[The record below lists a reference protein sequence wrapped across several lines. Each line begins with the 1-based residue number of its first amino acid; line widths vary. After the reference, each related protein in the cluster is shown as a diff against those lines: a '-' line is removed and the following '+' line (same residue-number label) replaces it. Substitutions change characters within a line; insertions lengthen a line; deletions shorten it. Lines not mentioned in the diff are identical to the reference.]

1 MFYFNTITKEYP
13 RHVGDL
19 QLLGWQENTE
29 LPEGWVEVTD
39 DQTPVITPEQTYEM
53 IEPKLVDNIW
63 IAQFLIRNRTQAEID
78 RQKALTQEL
87 NEKLAGGNYG
97 NN

>member
-29 LPEGWVEVTD
+29 LPEGWVEVTET
-39 DQTPVITPEQTYEM
+39 QTPLITPEQTYDM
-53 IEPKLVDNIW
+53 IEPKLVNNIW
-63 IAQFLIRNRTQAEID
+63 TAQFIVRDRTEEEI
-78 RQKALTQEL
+78 QKQKDLTAKIILEL
-87 NEKLAGGNYG
+87 NK
-97 NN
+97 NNK

>member
-29 LPEGWVEVTD
+29 LLEGWVEVTD
-39 DQTPVITPEQTYEM
+39 DQTPSITPDQTYEM
-53 IEPKLVDNIW
+53 VEPKLVNNIW
-63 IAQFLIRNRTQAEID
+63 TAQFIVRDRTEEEI
-78 RQKALTQEL
+78 QKQKDLTAKIILEL
-87 NEKLAGGNYG
+87 NK
-97 NN
+97 NNK

>member
-13 RHVGDL
+13 RHMGDL

-29 LPEGWVEVTD
+29 LPEGWVEVTET
-39 DQTPVITPEQTYEM
+39 QTPLITPGQTYDM

-63 IAQFLIRNRTQAEID
+63 ITQFIVRDRTEEEI
-78 RQKALTQEL
+78 QKQKDLTAKIIVEL
-87 NEKLAGGNYG
+87 NK
-97 NN
+97 NNK